1 MRLSTSPFVFFK
13 LALVMIVLGFAGNV
27 SAQRKLEGGPF
38 LGVAYY
44 NGDLN
49 PQRQFYNV
57 NPAFG
62 GLLRMVFNDRLAAK
76 GTVTLSELNGS
87 YPQKDILY
95 PTTDPDS
102 SGRYSFRRSIGD
114 LSAQIEFNFF
124 SFDHEFKPKQTTF
137 TPYLSTGIAT
147 TLYRKY
153 KVEEDGT
160 SSHKSHFI
168 LSLPVGIGVKWKPV
182 DWMRVGA
189 EWTFRK
195 TFADDLDRVSG
206 GAINPADPYGFNE
219 SSSLHNN
226 DWYSFAGVYATF
238 TLFKQRTR
246 CNAGYW

>member
-1 MRLSTSPFVFFK
+1 MLRK
-13 LALVMIVLGFAGNV
+13 LALVTVILGFLGNA
-27 SAQRKLEGGPF
+27 SAQRRVEGGPF

-57 NPAFG
+57 HPAFG

-76 GTVTLSELNGS
+76 GTLTLSDLSGS
-87 YPQKDILY
+87 YPREDLLY
-95 PTTDPDS
+95 PVAPNRE
-102 SGRYSFRRSIGD
+102 GYYSFRRTIGD
-114 LSAQIEFNFF
+114 VSAQIEFNFF
-124 SFDHEFKPKQTTF
+124 SFDHIFKSKQTTF

-153 KVEEDGT
+153 KLEDDGT
-160 SSHKSHFI
+160 SSHKPHFI

-189 EWTFRK
+189 EWSFRK
-195 TFADDLDRVSG
+195 TFADDLDRVKG
-206 GAINPADPYGFNE
+206 GAIDPADPYGFDE
-219 SSSLHNN
+219 SSLVHNN

-238 TLFKQRTR
+238 TLFKQRTP
-246 CNAGYW
+246 CNAGY